1 MDRIFQQLI
10 GRLLGRLMNRA
21 VDSGINFVATRGKG
35 GADLT
40 DADRQQA
47 QAGKDLAKKARK
59 ISRASRKLF

>member
-21 VDSGINFVATRGKG
+21 VDSGISFIATRGKG
-35 GADLT
+35 PADLS

-47 QAGKDLAKKARK
+47 RAGQDLAQKARK
-59 ISRASRKLF
+59 MSRASRKLF